1 MKAWQSDMQGFRVY
15 RGLGFIG
22 FVGIIGF
29 RVYLRG
35 RNTGTFYLTLYET
48 PLPYNALTHG
58 ALEVSHFE
66 HQVYQH
72 NIAGESL
79 SIDFAGMYTSRT
91 PMRRSPCVNRKR
103 FDDQRSGFDRPP
115 FWTPKP
121 RPVKS
126 LERLK
131 IWVQQTPVSELE
143 MGVWRGRS
151 FYMGPIYVV
160 I

>member
-1 MKAWQSDMQGFRVY
+1 MKAWPSDMQGFRVYRVY

-48 PLPYNALTHG
+48 PLPYNVLTHG

-79 SIDFAGMYTSRT
+79 SIDFAGMYT
-91 PMRRSPCVNRKR
+91 
-103 FDDQRSGFDRPP
+103 
-115 FWTPKP
+115 
-121 RPVKS
+121 VKS
-126 LERLK
+126 S
-131 IWVQQTPVSELE
+131 Q
-143 MGVWRGRS
+143 
-151 FYMGPIYVV
+151 
-160 I
+160 